1 MSYVPEQIPA
11 DLLKLMAAGSFALEQ
26 VTNGNIFSD
35 EEEAKSK
42 CVDAFDALA
51 ITLDRGRS
59 LFPSLINPL
68 DRYQAEIANNYALR
82 DLCERLADGTPV
94 SLEVTFSHLGQH
106 EANAAIEIIK
116 AFQRNGR
123 DLFCNHPD
131 FFIDIKEAA

>member
-35 EEEAKSK
+35 EDEAKSK

-68 DRYQAEIANNYALR
+68 ERFKAEIQSNNALYALCAH
-82 DLCERLADGTPV
+82 LANGIPVAFEITLSRLGN
-94 SLEVTFSHLGQH
+94 H
-106 EANAAIEIIK
+106 EAHVAIEILK
-116 AFQRNGR
+116 AFHRNGR

>member
-1 MSYVPEQIPA
+1 MSYVPEQIPS

-42 CVDAFDALA
+42 CIDAFDALA

-68 DRYQAEIANNYALR
+68 DRYRAEISTSRALYALCAH
-82 DLCERLADGTPV
+82 LANGIPVALENTLSRLG
-94 SLEVTFSHLGQH
+94 SH
-106 EANAAIEIIK
+106 EAAVAMEILK
-116 AFQRNGR
+116 AFYRNRR
-123 DLFCNHPD
+123 DLFNNHPE
-131 FFIDIKEAA
+131 FFQTMRRAA

>member
-68 DRYQAEIANNYALR
+68 ERYQAEISFHPGLRSIYTALANGESVYLDYVFHFLN
-82 DLCERLADGTPV
+82 D
-94 SLEVTFSHLGQH
+94 H
-106 EANAAIEIIK
+106 EANVAIEIIK
-116 AFQRNGR
+116 AYKRNGR
-123 DLFCNHPD
+123 DLFCNHPH
-131 FFIDIKEAA
+131 FFIDMKEAA

>member
-68 DRYQAEIANNYALR
+68 ERFKAEIQSNNALYALCAH
-82 DLCERLADGTPV
+82 LANGIPVAFEITLSRLGN
-94 SLEVTFSHLGQH
+94 H
-106 EANAAIEIIK
+106 EAHVAIEILK
-116 AFQRNGR
+116 AFHRNGR

-131 FFIDIKEAA
+131 FFIDMKEAA

>member
-35 EEEAKSK
+35 EDEAKSK

-68 DRYQAEIANNYALR
+68 ERFKAEIQSNNALYALCAH
-82 DLCERLADGTPV
+82 LANGIPVAFEITLSRLGN
-94 SLEVTFSHLGQH
+94 H
-106 EANAAIEIIK
+106 EAHVAIEILK
-116 AFQRNGR
+116 AFHRNGR

-131 FFIDIKEAA
+131 FFIDMKEAA

>member
-68 DRYQAEIANNYALR
+68 ERFKAEIQYNNALYALCAH
-82 DLCERLADGTPV
+82 LANGIPVAFEITLSRLGN
-94 SLEVTFSHLGQH
+94 H
-106 EANAAIEIIK
+106 EAHVAIEILK
-116 AFQRNGR
+116 AFHRNGR

-131 FFIDIKEAA
+131 FFIDMKEAA

>member
-1 MSYVPEQIPA
+1 MSYVPEQIPS

-35 EEEAKSK
+35 DEEAKSK

-68 DRYQAEIANNYALR
+68 ERFKAEIQSNNALYALCAH
-82 DLCERLADGTPV
+82 LANGIPVAFEITLSRLGN
-94 SLEVTFSHLGQH
+94 H
-106 EANAAIEIIK
+106 EAHVAIEILK
-116 AFQRNGR
+116 AFHRNGR

-131 FFIDIKEAA
+131 FFIDMKEAA

>member
-68 DRYQAEIANNYALR
+68 ERFKAKIQSNNALYALCAH
-82 DLCERLADGTPV
+82 LANGIPVAFEITLSRLGN
-94 SLEVTFSHLGQH
+94 H
-106 EANAAIEIIK
+106 EAHVAIEILK
-116 AFQRNGR
+116 AFHRNGR

-131 FFIDIKEAA
+131 FFIDMKEAA

>member
-1 MSYVPEQIPA
+1 MSYQAEKIPS
-11 DLLKLMAAGSFALEQ
+11 DLLKLMAAGRFALEQ

-68 DRYQAEIANNYALR
+68 DRYQGEIAHSETLHAFCVQLANGFAVDLELIFTYLR
-82 DLCERLADGTPV
+82 D
-94 SLEVTFSHLGQH
+94 H
-106 EANAAIEIIK
+106 EANVAIEIIK

-131 FFIDIKEAA
+131 FFISMEKAA

>member
-68 DRYQAEIANNYALR
+68 DRYQGEISHSDTLRTFCVQLANGFPVDLELIFTYLR
-82 DLCERLADGTPV
+82 D
-94 SLEVTFSHLGQH
+94 H
-106 EANAAIEIIK
+106 EANVAIEIIK
-116 AFQRNGR
+116 AFRRNGR

-131 FFIDIKEAA
+131 FFIDMKEAA

>member
-1 MSYVPEQIPA
+1 MSYQAEKIPS
-11 DLLKLMAAGSFALEQ
+11 DLLKLMAAGRFALEQ

-35 EEEAKSK
+35 DEEAKAK

-59 LFPSLINPL
+59 LFPSLINPIE
-68 DRYQAEIANNYALR
+68 RYRGEISHSDTLRAFCVQLANGFPIDLELVFTYVR
-82 DLCERLADGTPV
+82 D
-94 SLEVTFSHLGQH
+94 H
-106 EANAAIEIIK
+106 EAHVAIEILK

-131 FFIDIKEAA
+131 FFIDMKEAA

>member
-68 DRYQAEIANNYALR
+68 DRYQVELSTNGNLCALCLALANGYGV
-82 DLCERLADGTPV
+82 RLETIF
-94 SLEVTFSHLGQH
+94 LKLGNH
-106 EANAAIEIIK
+106 EAGIAIEIIK

-123 DLFCNHPD
+123 DLFCNHPH
-131 FFIDIKEAA
+131 FFIDMKEAA

>member
-1 MSYVPEQIPA
+1 MSYAPEQIPA

-68 DRYQAEIANNYALR
+68 ERFKAEIQSNNALYALCAH
-82 DLCERLADGTPV
+82 LANGIPVAFEITLSRLGN
-94 SLEVTFSHLGQH
+94 H
-106 EANAAIEIIK
+106 EAHVAIEILK
-116 AFQRNGR
+116 AFHRNGR

-131 FFIDIKEAA
+131 FFIDMKEAA

>member
-68 DRYQAEIANNYALR
+68 ERFKAEIHSNSALYAMCAHLAN
-82 DLCERLADGTPV
+82 GIPV
-94 SLEVTFSHLGQH
+94 SFEITLARLGNH
-106 EANAAIEIIK
+106 EAFVAIEILK

-131 FFIDIKEAA
+131 FFINMKEAA

>member
-1 MSYVPEQIPA
+1 MSYIPEQIPS

-68 DRYQAEIANNYALR
+68 ERFKAEIQSNNALYALCAH
-82 DLCERLADGTPV
+82 LANGIPVAFEITLARLGN
-94 SLEVTFSHLGQH
+94 H
-106 EANAAIEIIK
+106 EAFVAIEILK
-116 AFQRNGR
+116 AFHRNGR

-131 FFIDIKEAA
+131 FFIDMKEAA

>member
-68 DRYQAEIANNYALR
+68 DRYQVELSTNGQLRALCLALANGYSV
-82 DLCERLADGTPV
+82 CFE
-94 SLEVTFSHLGQH
+94 SIFFQLGNH
-106 EANAAIEIIK
+106 EAGIAIEILK

-123 DLFCNHPD
+123 DLFCKHPD
-131 FFIDIKEAA
+131 FFNDMKEAA

>member
-11 DLLKLMAAGSFALEQ
+11 DLLKLMASGSFALEQ

-59 LFPSLINPL
+59 LFPSLINPIE
-68 DRYQAEIANNYALR
+68 RYKAEIQCNNALYALCAH
-82 DLCERLADGTPV
+82 LANGIPIAFESTLSRLGT
-94 SLEVTFSHLGQH
+94 H
-106 EANAAIEIIK
+106 EAHVAIEILK

-131 FFIDIKEAA
+131 FFIDMKEAA